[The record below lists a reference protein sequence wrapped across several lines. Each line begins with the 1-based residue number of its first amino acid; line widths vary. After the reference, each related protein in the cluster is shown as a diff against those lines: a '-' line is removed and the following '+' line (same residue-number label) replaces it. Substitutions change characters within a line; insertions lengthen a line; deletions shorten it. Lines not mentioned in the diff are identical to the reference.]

1 MRALDYA
8 NQRVLILAP
17 HADDETIGCGGVIQ
31 KYIQHHSPIRVVIA
45 SFVMGPYVKY
55 KTEDGVYKSYNGTER
70 LNEVHIALQLLGIQD
85 FHFMFIDDQK
95 PIRYHSQLD
104 SIPKI
109 TIINKIEEHIQQFK
123 PTILFI
129 PSITKHQ
136 DHLILHEAS
145 ITASRPYFWNGSV
158 IAYETDG
165 ELTFEPN
172 LFVPLS
178 QEELNK
184 KNEALNAYKTQ
195 IGSDRH
201 PVHSHMQTVKAS
213 YRGQYIYQYYVEAF
227 QVIRLHG

>member
-1 MRALDYA
+1 MRGLDYA

-31 KYIQHHSPIRVVIA
+31 KYNQHQSPIRIVIA
-45 SFVMGPYVKY
+45 SFVMGPYLKY
-55 KTEDGVYKSYNGTER
+55 KTDDGAYKSYNGTER
-70 LNEVHIALQLLGIQD
+70 LNEVHLALQILGVQD
-85 FHFMFIDDQK
+85 FHFLFIDEQE

-104 SIPKI
+104 TIPKI
-109 TIINKIEEHIQQFK
+109 AIINKIEEHIQDFK
-123 PTILFI
+123 PTVLFI

-136 DHLILHEAS
+136 DHMILHEAG
-145 ITASRPYFWNGSV
+145 ITASRPYFWSGSV

-165 ELTFEPN
+165 ELTFTPN

-178 QEELNK
+178 QDELNK

-201 PVHSHMQTVKAS
+201 PVHTHMQTVKAG
-213 YRGQYIYQYYVEAF
+213 YRGQNIYQYYAEAF